1 MKPIVSFIAALFTV
15 SLLTQCTP
23 KASPEQP
30 RSNVD
35 IATEIVE
42 EVFNAYPDSA
52 WVHESC
58 LSDILILKVGTTI
71 GHQDNDTL
79 KFLDL
84 VTRINQKIEGIDSY
98 RIFSDRQ
105 NDDKGISGRYVVSVR
120 PDREGDETSTLFY
133 KYNRSNC
140 SCPHNQKDSISFV
153 FTVNAGTNK
162 RVIHDTKPG
171 VRGLGERWKIEN
183 LESTES
189 IKPMDDFFQA
199 QYNDPRAIRHQAT
212 HVYPSATNYIWDAFL
227 PNDAYYKDGDTL
239 TTHLLY
245 SQRPVADDTDYKEF
259 KRIVDQYKH
268 AHKYNV
274 VEFRVG
280 KTYGMV
286 ACYFMNENEILSLYS
301 GILANGVFCV
311 TKATA
316 ADKKGLCIESNW
328 WR

>member
-15 SLLTQCTP
+15 SLFTQCTP
-23 KASPEQP
+23 KASSEQP
-30 RSNVD
+30 RSNID

-52 WVHESC
+52 WAHESC

-71 GHQDNDTL
+71 DTL

-84 VTRINQKIEGIDSY
+84 VTRINQKIESIDSY

-120 PDREGDETSTLFY
+120 PDKEGDETSTLFY
-133 KYNRSNC
+133 KYNRATC

-153 FTVNAGTNK
+153 FTINAGTNK

-189 IKPMDDFFQA
+189 IKPMEDFFQA
-199 QYNDPRAIRHQAT
+199 QYNDPRAIRHQET
-212 HVYPSATNYIWDAFL
+212 HVYPSATNYMWDAFL

-245 SQRPVADDTDYKEF
+245 SQRPAADDTDYKEF

-268 AHKYNV
+268 VPKSDV

-280 KTYGMV
+280 KAYGMV
-286 ACYFMNENEILSLYS
+286 ACYFMDENEILSLYS

>member
-23 KASPEQP
+23 KASSEQP
-30 RSNVD
+30 RSNID

-52 WVHESC
+52 WAHESC

-71 GHQDNDTL
+71 DHQGNDSL

-84 VTRINQKIEGIDSY
+84 VTRINQKIESIDSY

-133 KYNRSNC
+133 KYQRATC
-140 SCPHNQKDSISFV
+140 SCPHNKKDSISFV

-162 RVIHDTKPG
+162 GVIHDIKPG

-189 IKPMDDFFQA
+189 IKPMEDFFQA

-212 HVYPSATNYIWDAFL
+212 HVYPSATNYMWDAFL
-227 PNDAYYKDGDTL
+227 PNGDYYKDGDTL
-239 TTHLLY
+239 TTNVLY
-245 SQRPVADDTDYKEF
+245 SQRPVADDAEYEEF
-259 KRIVDQYKH
+259 KRITDQYKH
-268 AHKYNV
+268 LSGYEV
-274 VEFRVG
+274 MEFRVG
-280 KTYGMV
+280 KAYGMI
-286 ACYFMNENEILSLYS
+286 ACYFIDENKILTLYS
-301 GILANGVFCV
+301 GILDNGVFCV

-316 ADKKGLCIESNW
+316 ADKKGLCLEHNW